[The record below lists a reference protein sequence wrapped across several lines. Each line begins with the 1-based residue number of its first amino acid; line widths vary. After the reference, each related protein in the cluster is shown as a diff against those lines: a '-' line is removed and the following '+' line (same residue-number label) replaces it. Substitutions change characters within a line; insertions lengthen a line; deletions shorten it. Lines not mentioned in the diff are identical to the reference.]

1 MCVCERN
8 KSLNNNNNRISIEK
22 ITYISIVTL
31 SCIEVEDE
39 KREQDIVRMQNHQHT
54 ERPSQVT
61 TYVWVRVVI
70 IIIIQIRPK
79 KKRSRICSSMIRYGK
94 KEVGGV

>member
-1 MCVCERN
+1 M
-8 KSLNNNNNRISIEK
+8 
-22 ITYISIVTL
+22 TL

-61 TYVWVRVVI
+61 VYVWVWVVI

>member
-1 MCVCERN
+1 M
-8 KSLNNNNNRISIEK
+8 
-22 ITYISIVTL
+22 TL